1 MNVDEMA
8 PIVALENGLDIKQ
21 LLTSGSVLQINE
33 DYDDLD
39 HNAKTVTDEAKNKDI
54 DIIGEPVKSFSTI
67 EKHLTNVDV
76 QGYVKKKVL
85 EEGGGMPLHE
95 GCTVSIA
102 FSGYWENEPDPFD
115 IQKPSKP
122 MVVDLKDNG
131 LLPGLLLAVKSML
144 VGETSIFLLS
154 HELMYGELGVPPRI
168 KPKAKCVFYVKLMKS
183 ILTPKEGLLNLS
195 EPNTFIRVHEEVKML
210 YVSGLKWHKLN
221 NFTSAIQLF
230 RKGVSML
237 HRCRLA
243 DESEEEIQ
251 KKLLIKIY
259 TNLAICY
266 NITKQPYKACIA
278 CNELNRLGS
287 LWNNGKVLYQ
297 NAKALRMIGQFNDAE
312 KKLRRAINLC
322 PNNNELK
329 VEFDLLEKTS
339 NDYNLKKSLENRS
352 ADKDTV
358 DRDFKKEVD
367 SLIKNFKENMDL
379 CKLTL
384 PAGMNS
390 FEIEYIKE
398 ACVREN
404 VFFNKIQADYLLDK
418 DDGKSIELENKEFD
432 TYGYI

>member
-1 MNVDEMA
+1 MDGTA
-8 PIVALENGLDIKQ
+8 PLVALENGLDIKQ

-39 HNAKTVTDEAKNKDI
+39 HNVKTVNEDTKNKDL

-67 EKHLTNVDV
+67 EKHLMNVDE
-76 QGYVKKKVL
+76 QGYVKKKIL

-115 IQKPSKP
+115 IQKPCKP

-131 LLPGLLLAVKSML
+131 LLPGLLLAVKS
-144 VGETSIFLLS
+144 I
-154 HELMYGELGVPPRI
+154 P
-168 KPKAKCVFYVKLMKS
+168 
-183 ILTPKEGLLNLS
+183 LNVS
-195 EPNTFIRVHEEVKML
+195 EPNTFVRVHKEVKML

-221 NFTSAIQLF
+221 NYTSAIQLF
-230 RKGVSML
+230 RKGVNML

-243 DESEEEIQ
+243 DEDEEEIQ
-251 KKLLIKIY
+251 KKLLIKLY

-266 NITKQPYKACIA
+266 NLTKQPYKVCIA
-278 CNELNRLGS
+278 CNELNRLES

-297 NAKALRMIGQFNDAE
+297 NAKALRMIGQFGLAE
-312 KKLRRAINLC
+312 KKLKRAINLC

-329 VEFDLLEKTS
+329 VEFDLLEKMS
-339 NDYNLKKSLENRS
+339 HDYNLKISLENRP
-352 ADKDTV
+352 ADRDTV
-358 DRDFKKEVD
+358 DNDFKKEVD

-390 FEIEYIKE
+390 LEIEYIKE

-418 DDGKSIELENKEFD
+418 DDAKSAEQENEYD
-432 TYGYI
+432 VSDYM